1 PAAVLFASTR
11 PPASPAPDDDDDEDG
26 GPAYM
31 PSEFPERWSRFLP
44 PDDVKSRLHA
54 TWEKE
59 PRDPKESKDVKE
71 PGETTGPGASG
82 PAEEPHSR

>member
-1 PAAVLFASTR
+1 
-11 PPASPAPDDDDDEDG
+11 
-26 GPAYM
+26 M
-31 PSEFPERWSRFLP
+31 
-44 PDDVKSRLHA
+44 KSRLHA

-59 PRDPKESKDVKE
+59 PKDPKESKDVKQ